1 MGRINYLRRAA
12 NRFIDDD
19 CMTMA
24 AALAYYTTF
33 SLAPLL
39 LIVIG
44 VVGLAFGRDVVQ
56 QEIQRQIQ
64 GLVGQGAAK
73 EVAMMVES
81 AGRHSSSSVPS
92 AVVGL
97 IALLLGASGAF
108 SQLQTALNQ
117 IWRVK
122 PDPRVG
128 GLKNFL
134 GQRILSFG
142 MIVAFAF
149 LLLVSLAVTAAMSAF
164 GDFIKPYLPAWFSGM
179 MMMAI
184 GFVASFAIVTA
195 LFASMYKI
203 LPDAVIQW
211 KDVWAGAAITSLL
224 FTAGKFLI
232 GAYLGRSGAADA
244 YGAAGSLVLLV
255 LWVYYSSMVM
265 LVGAE
270 FTEIWSERHSGPVQP
285 KAGAVLVHTHETM
298 ITEPKAA

>member
-1 MGRINYLRRAA
+1 
-12 NRFIDDD
+12 
-19 CMTMA
+19 
-24 AALAYYTTF
+24 
-33 SLAPLL
+33 
-39 LIVIG
+39 
-44 VVGLAFGRDVVQ
+44 
-56 QEIQRQIQ
+56 
-64 GLVGQGAAK
+64 
-73 EVAMMVES
+73 
-81 AGRHSSSSVPS
+81 
-92 AVVGL
+92 
-97 IALLLGASGAF
+97 
-108 SQLQTALNQ
+108 
-117 IWRVK
+117 
-122 PDPRVG
+122 
-128 GLKNFL
+128 
-134 GQRILSFG
+134 
-142 MIVAFAF
+142 
-149 LLLVSLAVTAAMSAF
+149 
-164 GDFIKPYLPAWFSGM
+164 
-179 MMMAI
+179 MAI